1 MLKEGRSNNMAIKV
15 RVEGVGILSFP
26 DGTSRDVISDTVRR
40 YASEKAPATIAEMRR
55 REEQPGFNPT
65 QAQKMG
71 AAMQAEEE
79 RLAEAGAPSAFD
91 EEAPAKLN
99 PKTALRYGV
108 PLAVALGTGGASIPI
123 QIAAGAGSS
132 LAGEAGAQTIEKL
145 DEDQDYRLGEIA
157 GATIRGGIPVFR
169 GFPGATRA
177 TITAGGLGGLAAGA
191 VEGKIENP
199 LEDPLSSAGS
209 ALKETAIGAAIPG
222 ALATLGAGA
231 RAGAGAINRAIEN
244 AQDVE
249 RIGPGVR
256 ATVGQA
262 FPFLAGA
269 EKRIA
274 ARTGGEDLNR
284 QLLEQS
290 DAITAAVRGLQ
301 GQAGTSESVIGK
313 ILNQF
318 GITDPNTVSRIAD
331 ESKGLISAEQAVVN
345 ARTAAQRSLAQEA
358 LQDAESAFRRVINK
372 EQQILNAVPFE
383 SAKMGKAI
391 ENTFDQTKKA
401 IQDHSDIL
409 YTPVRFFENDKVFN
423 LGLKSG
429 KNTTSVEQAILDLKK
444 NHPYLQSGDENR
456 RFIPYLDDLN
466 SVLENQSPSSLS
478 QLRAIRQKL
487 YDASSSSDPIVS
499 KAKKDLRDI
508 ADKITQSI
516 DYQGSYLLKP
526 ANYQSLKTANKFWS
540 EFTPQLD
547 NFGVSQAFK
556 EGSEELGQMAELYTG
571 RVSQQGAEAPAFKNA
586 VQLLSDLRKVGV
598 RNVPD
603 PQGLN
608 EIVKSGIIEN
618 SINKT
623 TQQLD
628 LSSLAANLNKI
639 ERTSPGSLSQL
650 GFGNTTELNRF
661 VSFIERLPA
670 AQQQGPEAVLALL
683 QNGTPASLRF
693 LSSAVNQLPDV
704 ATTRTV
710 MNALERRAVA
720 GSSSALATQTAIR
733 AKAIEELLLQ
743 VAEGGGTRA
752 GTPGASGMAARLDSL
767 KEMAGTDSAAKL
779 QTILGRNLFDVVQ
792 NQIVPGFRVI
802 NQAKQRAA
810 GAGATVSGSAFE
822 KLATTPGI
830 GSMVDFIGYEGL
842 AAALAHGA
850 GATGMVRRRDQLE
863 RLARLA
869 ELPPAL
875 MQQTVAKYTLADSSE

>member
-1 MLKEGRSNNMAIKV
+1 MAIKV

-65 QAQKMG
+65 QEQKMG
-71 AAMQAEEE
+71 AAMQAEEA
-79 RLAEAGAPSAFD
+79 RLAETEAGSAFD
-91 EEAPAKLN
+91 EEAPVKLN
-99 PKTALRYGV
+99 PKTVSRYGM
-108 PLAVALGTGGASIPI
+108 PLAIALGTGGSSIPI
-123 QIAAGAGSS
+123 QIAAGALSS
-132 LAGEAGAQTIEKL
+132 GLGEAGAQTIEKL
-145 DEDQDYRLGEIA
+145 DEDQNYRIGEMLGA
-157 GATIRGGIPVFR
+157 GVRGGIPIFK

-177 TITAGGLGGLAAGA
+177 TIGAGGLGGLGAGILEGKVQSPLDDLGLSAAKEFGIGA
-191 VEGKIENP
+191 V
-199 LEDPLSSAGS
+199 
-209 ALKETAIGAAIPG
+209 IPG
-222 ALATLGAGA
+222 ALTAIGGTAKAGA
-231 RAGAGAINRAIEN
+231 NLIGKALPNIE
-244 AQDVE
+244 DIE

-256 ATVGQA
+256 ATIGQA
-262 FPFLAGA
+262 FPVLAGF

-274 ARTGGEDLNR
+274 ARTGGEELNR

-318 GITDPNTVSRIAD
+318 GITDPNTVARIAD

-358 LQDAESAFRRVINK
+358 LQDAEGAFRRVVNK
-372 EQQILNAVPFE
+372 EQQILSAVPFE
-383 SAKMGKAI
+383 SAKMGNAI

-429 KNTTSVEQAILDLKK
+429 KSTTSVEQAILDLKK

-487 YDASSSSDPIVS
+487 YDASSSYDPIVS
-499 KAKKDLRDI
+499 KAKNDLRDI

-526 ANYQSLKTANKFWS
+526 ADYQSLKTANKFWS

-571 RVSQQGAEAPAFKNA
+571 RVSQQGSEAPAFKNA

-683 QNGTPASLRF
+683 QHGTPASLRF

-752 GTPGASGMAARLDSL
+752 GTPGATGMAARLDSL
-767 KEMAGTDSAAKL
+767 KEIAGTDSAAKL
-779 QTILGRNLFDVVQ
+779 QTILGRNLFDIVQ

-810 GAGATVSGSAFE
+810 GAGATVSGSVFE
-822 KLATTPGI
+822 KLGTTPGL
-830 GSMVDFIGYEGL
+830 GSLTDFLGYQGL

-850 GATGMVRRRDQLE
+850 GATGMVARKKQLE
-863 RLARLA
+863 RLAKLA

-875 MQQTVAKYTLADSSE
+875 MQQTVARYLRSDSPE

>member
-15 RVEGVGILSFP
+15 RVEGVGTLSFP

-65 QAQKMG
+65 QEQKMG
-71 AAMQAEEE
+71 AAMQAEEA
-79 RLAEAGAPSAFD
+79 RLAESGAGSIFD
-91 EEAPAKLN
+91 EEAPVKLN
-99 PKTALRYGV
+99 PKTVSRYGV
-108 PLAVALGTGGASIPI
+108 PLAIALGTGGSSIPI
-123 QIAAGAGSS
+123 QIAAGALSS
-132 LAGEAGAQTIEKL
+132 GLGEAGAQTIEKL
-145 DEDQDYRLGEIA
+145 DEDQDYRFGEIA
-157 GATIRGGIPVFR
+157 GSAIRGGVPVFK
-169 GFPGATRA
+169 GFPGATKA
-177 TITAGGLGGLAAGA
+177 TIGAGALGGLAAGA

-199 LEDPLSSAGS
+199 LENPLSSTAS
-209 ALKETAIGAAIPG
+209 AIKEFLIGAAIPG

-231 RAGAGAINRAIEN
+231 RGGAGMINRALEN
-244 AQDVE
+244 IQDVE
-249 RIGPGVR
+249 RIGPGTR
-256 ATVGQA
+256 ATIGQA
-262 FPFLAGA
+262 FPVLAGF

-274 ARTGGEDLNR
+274 ARTGGEELNR

-290 DAITAAVRGLQ
+290 DAITSAVRGLQ
-301 GQAGTSESVIGK
+301 GKAEPTENVIGK

-318 GITDPNTVSRIAD
+318 GITDPNTVARIAD
-331 ESKGLISAEQAVVN
+331 ESKGLINAEQAVVN

-358 LQDAESAFRRVINK
+358 LQDAESTFRRVVNR
-372 EQQILNAVPFE
+372 EQQILTAAPFE
-383 SAKMGKAI
+383 SAKMGKSI
-391 ENTFDQTKKA
+391 ERTFDDTKKA

-409 YTPVRFFENDKVFN
+409 YTPVSFFENEKVFN
-423 LGLKSG
+423 FGVKSG
-429 KNTTSVEQAILDLKK
+429 KNITSVEQAVLDLKN
-444 NHPYLQSGDENR
+444 NHPYLQNGKENR
-456 RFIPYLDDLN
+456 RFIPFLDELN
-466 SVLENQSPSSLS
+466 AILENKSPASLS
-478 QLRAIRQKL
+478 QLRSIRQKL
-487 YDASSSSDPIVS
+487 YDISSSSDPIIS
-499 KAKKDLRDI
+499 KAKRDIRDI

-526 ANYQSLKTANKFWS
+526 ADYQSLKTANKFYS
-540 EFTPQLD
+540 EFVPQLD

-571 RVSQQGAEAPAFKNA
+571 RVSQQGKDAPTFKNA
-586 VQLLSDLRKVGV
+586 VQLLSDLRRIGV

-608 EIVKSGIIEN
+608 DIVKSGIIEN

-628 LSSLAANLNKI
+628 LSALAANLNKI

-670 AQQQGPEAVLALL
+670 AQQKGPEAVLALL
-683 QNGTPASLRF
+683 QSGTPTSLRF
-693 LSSAVNQLPDV
+693 LSGAVNQLPDV

-710 MNALERRAVA
+710 MDALERRAVA
-720 GSSSALATQTAIR
+720 GSKTALNAQTSIR

-743 VAEGGGTRA
+743 VSEGGAARA
-752 GTPGASGMAARLDSL
+752 GSPGATGMTARMESL
-767 KEMAGTDSAAKL
+767 KDMVGTDSAAKL
-779 QTILGRNLFDVVQ
+779 ETILGRNLFDIVQ
-792 NQIVPGFRVI
+792 NQIIPGFRVI

-810 GAGATVSGSAFE
+810 GAGATVAGSVFE
-822 KLATTPGI
+822 KLGTTPGI
-830 GSMVDFIGYEGL
+830 GSMTDFIGYQGL

-850 GATGMVRRRDQLE
+850 GATGMISRRKQLE

-869 ELPPAL
+869 EMPSAL
-875 MQQTVAKYTLADSSE
+875 MQQTVAKYTLADEPE

>member
-65 QAQKMG
+65 QEQKMG

-79 RLAEAGAPSAFD
+79 RLAESGAGSVFD
-91 EEAPAKLN
+91 EEAPVKLN
-99 PKTALRYGV
+99 PKTVSRYGV
-108 PLAVALGTGGASIPI
+108 PLAIALGTGGSSIPI
-123 QIAAGAGSS
+123 QIAAGALSS
-132 LAGEAGAQTIEKL
+132 GLGEAGAQTIEKL
-145 DEDQDYRLGEIA
+145 DEDQDYRFGEIA
-157 GATIRGGIPVFR
+157 GSSIRGGIPIFR
-169 GFPGATRA
+169 GIPGATRA
-177 TITAGGLGGLAAGA
+177 TIAAGGLGGLAAGA

-199 LEDPLSSAGS
+199 FEDPISSAGS
-209 ALKETAIGAAIPG
+209 ALKESAIGAAIPG
-222 ALATLGAGA
+222 ALATLGASA
-231 RAGAGAINRAIEN
+231 RAGARMINRAVEN
-244 AQDVE
+244 TQDVE
-249 RIGPGVR
+249 RIGPSVR

-262 FPFLAGA
+262 FPFLAGV

-274 ARTGGEDLNR
+274 ARTGGEELNR

-358 LQDAESAFRRVINK
+358 LQDAESAFRRVVNK

-526 ANYQSLKTANKFWS
+526 A
-540 EFTPQLD
+540 D
-547 NFGVSQAFK
+547 
-556 EGSEELGQMAELYTG
+556 
-571 RVSQQGAEAPAFKNA
+571 
-586 VQLLSDLRKVGV
+586 
-598 RNVPD
+598 
-603 PQGLN
+603 
-608 EIVKSGIIEN
+608 
-618 SINKT
+618 
-623 TQQLD
+623 
-628 LSSLAANLNKI
+628 
-639 ERTSPGSLSQL
+639 
-650 GFGNTTELNRF
+650 
-661 VSFIERLPA
+661 
-670 AQQQGPEAVLALL
+670 
-683 QNGTPASLRF
+683 
-693 LSSAVNQLPDV
+693 
-704 ATTRTV
+704 
-710 MNALERRAVA
+710 
-720 GSSSALATQTAIR
+720 
-733 AKAIEELLLQ
+733 
-743 VAEGGGTRA
+743 
-752 GTPGASGMAARLDSL
+752 
-767 KEMAGTDSAAKL
+767 
-779 QTILGRNLFDVVQ
+779 
-792 NQIVPGFRVI
+792 
-802 NQAKQRAA
+802 
-810 GAGATVSGSAFE
+810 
-822 KLATTPGI
+822 
-830 GSMVDFIGYEGL
+830 
-842 AAALAHGA
+842 
-850 GATGMVRRRDQLE
+850 
-863 RLARLA
+863 
-869 ELPPAL
+869 
-875 MQQTVAKYTLADSSE
+875 

>member
-1 MLKEGRSNNMAIKV
+1 MAIKV

-65 QAQKMG
+65 QAQIMRQAIDEQKALYESG
-71 AAMQAEEE
+71 ASSIFENKESPFVSNKN
-79 RLAEAGAPSAFD
+79 L
-91 EEAPAKLN
+91 
-99 PKTALRYGV
+99 LRYGV
-108 PLAVALGTGGASIPI
+108 PIGVALATGGASIPI

-132 LAGEAGAQTIEKL
+132 LVGEAGAQTIEKF
-145 DEDQDYRLGEIA
+145 DEDQNYRLGEIA
-157 GATIRGGIPVFR
+157 GSTIRGGIPVFR
-169 GFPGATRA
+169 GFSGATRA
-177 TITAGGLGGLAAGA
+177 TIGAGALGGLAAGA

-199 LEDPLSSAGS
+199 LEDPLSSAGGVV
-209 ALKETAIGAAIPG
+209 KEGLIGAAIPG

-231 RAGAGAINRAIEN
+231 RGGAGMINRALEN
-244 AQDVE
+244 IQDVE
-249 RIGPGVR
+249 RIGPGTR
-256 ATVGQA
+256 ATIGQA
-262 FPFLAGA
+262 FPVLAGF

-274 ARTGGEDLNR
+274 ARTGGEELNR

-290 DAITAAVRGLQ
+290 DAITSAVRGLQ
-301 GQAGTSESVIGK
+301 GKAEPTETVIGK

-318 GITDPNTVSRIAD
+318 GITDPSTVARIAD

-358 LQDAESAFRRVINK
+358 LQDAESAFRRVVNR
-372 EQQILNAVPFE
+372 EQQILTALPFQ
-383 SAKMGKAI
+383 SAKMGTAI
-391 ENTFDQTKKA
+391 ENTLQDTKKA

-409 YTPVRFFENDKVFN
+409 YTPVQFFENNKVFN
-423 LGLKSG
+423 FGLKAG
-429 KNTTSVEQAILDLKK
+429 KNEKSVEQAVLDLKK

-456 RFIPYLDDLN
+456 RFIPYLDELN
-466 SVLENQSPSSLS
+466 SVLENQSPASLS

-487 YDASSSSDPIVS
+487 YDLSSSSDPIIS
-499 KAKKDLRDI
+499 KAKKDLRDV
-508 ADKITQSI
+508 ANLITKSI

-526 ANYQSLKTANKFWS
+526 ADYQSLKTANKFWS

-586 VQLLSDLRKVGV
+586 VQLLSDLRKLGV
-598 RNVPD
+598 RKVPD
-603 PQGLN
+603 PQSLN
-608 EIVKSGIIEN
+608 DIVKSGIIEN

-628 LSSLAANLNKI
+628 LSTLAANLNKL

-661 VSFIERLPA
+661 VSFIDRLPA

-683 QNGTPASLRF
+683 QHGTPASLRF

-710 MNALERRAVA
+710 MRALERRAVA
-720 GSSSALATQTAIR
+720 GSKTAQTTLTSIR
-733 AKAIEELLLQ
+733 AKAIEELLLK
-743 VAEGGGTRA
+743 ASEGGAARV
-752 GTPGASGMAARLDSL
+752 GTPGATGMTARMESL
-767 KEMAGTDSAAKL
+767 KDMVGIDSVEKL
-779 QTILGRNLFDVVQ
+779 ETILGRNLFDIVQ
-792 NQIVPGFRVI
+792 DRIIPGFRVI
-802 NQAKQRAA
+802 NQAKQRAG
-810 GAGATVSGSAFE
+810 GAGATVGGSVFE
-822 KLATTPGI
+822 KLGTTPGI
-830 GSMVDFIGYEGL
+830 GSLTDFLGYQGL
-842 AAALAHGA
+842 AAALGHGA
-850 GATGMVRRRDQLE
+850 GATGMVKRRDQLE

-875 MQQTVAKYTLADSSE
+875 LQQTVAKYTRADESE